1 MRAPDRTLIVLVALV
16 VGFGLAAQAE
26 PPGDDTTGYLSESDV
41 YRREVFRYQVG
52 GRPDPFQPL
61 ISGDDIGVRAQDLVL
76 EGIVYSSTPGA
87 SIAIFTLPAGG
98 GRARLR
104 VGQRIGSVTVM
115 AIHPRRVDLRE
126 DQFGVGRIHTIE
138 LQRRGADAREGD
150 GSAPPQAQPPTVEAA
165 PAAPPAAGGRP

>member
-1 MRAPDRTLIVLVALV
+1 MRAPDRTLAVLVALV

-26 PPGDDTTGYLSESDV
+26 PPGDDATGYLSEADV

-76 EGIVYSSTPGA
+76 EGIIYSSSPGA
-87 SIAIFTLPAGG
+87 SVAIFALPSGG

-126 DQFGVGRIHTIE
+126 DQFGVARIHTVE
-138 LQRRGADAREGD
+138 LQRRGADAREGN
-150 GSAPPQAQPPTVEAA
+150 GSAPPSTVEAA